1 MKDRRNAKEKD
12 KRLLDHRSGEYCSC
26 TLRVPLML
34 LRGEEFI
41 TKSGIG
47 GVSSL
52 DMGLGV
58 RDEVCTLDVLPRTL

>member
-1 MKDRRNAKEKD
+1 
-12 KRLLDHRSGEYCSC
+12 
-26 TLRVPLML
+26 ML

-41 TKSGIG
+41 TKSGMG

-58 RDEVCTLDVLPRTL
+58 RDEVCGLDVLPRTL